1 MKVKLL
7 IATEDSDY
15 SNFLSDVLS
24 SKYRETID
32 PHTCS
37 TEESLWE
44 SMKRNRY
51 DIGLFSPKLAQDA
64 DLSQCGLS
72 LLLWDEETDYSG
84 IQDPRLEMIQK
95 YQRISFLVEEVL
107 KRYAKIAES
116 RKGMK
121 KNNAH
126 ITVVWS
132 PAGGTG
138 KTTVSLAYAAQC
150 VARESRTLY
159 LDLEFFSSS
168 SVYFADDGTSISE
181 ALEKLSGNLGLLLQ
195 SIRRQDRGSGIY
207 YFCSP
212 TNYDDINALTYEDMS
227 ELINGAAQS
236 MDEIVLDLPS
246 SCDARYAG
254 LMRLADRILVVL
266 DSSQRCQAKWEQFQ
280 EQNDIF
286 ELIQEKI
293 TLVGNMGAQPKGSG
307 SIPII
312 QLPYIRSD
320 NPISV
325 YKNLSATEFGA

>member
-121 KNNAH
+121 KKQRTYH
-126 ITVVWS
+126 
-132 PAGGTG
+132 GGLVASG
-138 KTTVSLAYAAQC
+138 RDRQNHRVVSLCCTMCSPGKQ
-150 VARESRTLY
+150 
-159 LDLEFFSSS
+159 DLIFGPG
-168 SVYFADDGTSISE
+168 V
-181 ALEKLSGNLGLLLQ
+181 LLQ
-195 SIRRQDRGSGIY
+195 QFGLFRRRWNEYQ
-207 YFCSP
+207 
-212 TNYDDINALTYEDMS
+212 
-227 ELINGAAQS
+227 
-236 MDEIVLDLPS
+236 
-246 SCDARYAG
+246 
-254 LMRLADRILVVL
+254 
-266 DSSQRCQAKWEQFQ
+266 
-280 EQNDIF
+280 
-286 ELIQEKI
+286 
-293 TLVGNMGAQPKGSG
+293 
-307 SIPII
+307 
-312 QLPYIRSD
+312 
-320 NPISV
+320 
-325 YKNLSATEFGA
+325 